1 MLTKAAQ
8 KQFITSTVEEM
19 NEKISGCKKSISE
32 IEYRI
37 ATYANTDK
45 FWFDA
50 KDGYS
55 ESLIWMQRELKRH
68 QEGAQFK
75 VKINTTKG
83 CSYWTYSGSTS
94 SFDEAATFTMAN
106 MPSLFKQSLKHKR
119 AELIYL

>member
-1 MLTKAAQ
+1 MLTKIAQ
-8 KQFITSTVEEM
+8 KNFITSTVEEM
-19 NEKISGCKKSISE
+19 NEKISVCKNNIAE

-50 KDGYS
+50 KDGYT

-75 VKINTTKG
+75 VKVTTSKG
-83 CSYWTYSGSTS
+83 CSYWTYSGSTAS
-94 SFDEAATFTMAN
+94 IEEAATFTMAT
-106 MPSLFKQSLKHKR
+106 MPSLFKQSLKNKR
-119 AELIYL
+119 AEFIYL